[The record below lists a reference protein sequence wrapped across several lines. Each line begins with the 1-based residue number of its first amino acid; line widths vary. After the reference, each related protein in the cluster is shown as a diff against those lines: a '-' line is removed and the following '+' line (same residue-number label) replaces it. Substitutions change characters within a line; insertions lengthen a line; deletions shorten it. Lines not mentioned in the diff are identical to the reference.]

1 MKKSFVIIYSIIIS
15 LILVFAI
22 SLFGYNIYT
31 DYKKGNIAADN
42 RFERMSLSIKQIPES
57 VKLNSRDFENSILR
71 AINGIENYSSL
82 SIEIND
88 QPYINYPTE
97 KDMQQGSSK
106 LIVNKY
112 KTFDLHGNK
121 ITITANLYVLTPAV
135 INHDVKISFAIILFV
150 TVLTLF
156 LIMLDALL
164 GKNSKMKSKPEDSIY
179 VEPET
184 DEAENEKIIKAINE
198 AKKSDDELD
207 EIEKK
212 EAIIEEKEM
221 SVSEVAMDE
230 KNEEIEAE
238 SALPDSLS
246 DSLSDPLSDPLFEN
260 IELNDNEEE
269 QTSKD
274 KSILTTDKSILT
286 TDESILTTDENQI
299 IIPKFEENGHDFKIT
314 TIEEPVEEEKI
325 SEEIEASEINEYKTQ
340 LENDEVLPL
349 PSDEIK
355 PMNIEVEN
363 NSPAGLFSPVT
374 GFGWES
380 YLNTRL
386 DNELNRATASES
398 DLSLFIIK
406 IKEVSRESDITKKI
420 CGYLT
425 TQFQFKDMI
434 FEFRE
439 DSYVAL
445 KIGTSIDDA
454 ISFANKL
461 LLDIDNIL
469 NGFGKCYIGI
479 STRSVRMVNAERLV
493 NEAEQAL
500 KHAEQEADSPII
512 AFRVDAD
519 KYRKFLE
526 EKE

>member
-156 LIMLDALL
+156 VIMLDALL

-212 EAIIEEKEM
+212 ETNIEEKEM

-238 SALPDSLS
+238 SALPE
-246 DSLSDPLSDPLFEN
+246 PLPDPLFEN

-269 QTSKD
+269 QTS
-274 KSILTTDKSILT
+274 TDESILT

-299 IIPKFEENGHDFKIT
+299 IIPKYEENGHDFKIR

-325 SEEIEASEINEYKTQ
+325 SEKIEASEINEYKTQ

-355 PMNIEVEN
+355 PMNIDVEN

>member
-156 LIMLDALL
+156 VIMLDDLL

-198 AKKSDDELD
+198 AKKSDDEL
-207 EIEKK
+207 
-212 EAIIEEKEM
+212 
-221 SVSEVAMDE
+221 
-230 KNEEIEAE
+230 
-238 SALPDSLS
+238 
-246 DSLSDPLSDPLFEN
+246 
-260 IELNDNEEE
+260 NDNEED
-269 QTSKD
+269 QTS
-274 KSILTTDKSILT
+274 TDKSILT

-363 NSPAGLFSPVT
+363 DSPAGLFSPVT

>member
-156 LIMLDALL
+156 VIMLDDLL

-212 EAIIEEKEM
+212 EAVIEEKEM

-246 DSLSDPLSDPLFEN
+246 DSLSDPLFEN

-269 QTSKD
+269 TS
-274 KSILTTDKSILT
+274 TDESFLT

>member
-156 LIMLDALL
+156 VIMLDDLL

-207 EIEKK
+207 
-212 EAIIEEKEM
+212 
-221 SVSEVAMDE
+221 
-230 KNEEIEAE
+230 
-238 SALPDSLS
+238 
-246 DSLSDPLSDPLFEN
+246 
-260 IELNDNEEE
+260 DNEEE
-269 QTSKD
+269 QTS
-274 KSILTTDKSILT
+274 TDESILT

-363 NSPAGLFSPVT
+363 DSPAGLFSPVT

>member
-212 EAIIEEKEM
+212 EAVIEEKEM

-246 DSLSDPLSDPLFEN
+246 DSLSDPLFEN

-269 QTSKD
+269 QTS
-274 KSILTTDKSILT
+274 TDESFLT

-299 IIPKFEENGHDFKIT
+299 IIPKFEENGHDYKIT

>member
-212 EAIIEEKEM
+212 R
-221 SVSEVAMDE
+221 S
-230 KNEEIEAE
+230 
-238 SALPDSLS
+238 
-246 DSLSDPLSDPLFEN
+246 
-260 IELNDNEEE
+260 
-269 QTSKD
+269 
-274 KSILTTDKSILT
+274 
-286 TDESILTTDENQI
+286 
-299 IIPKFEENGHDFKIT
+299 
-314 TIEEPVEEEKI
+314 
-325 SEEIEASEINEYKTQ
+325 
-340 LENDEVLPL
+340 
-349 PSDEIK
+349 
-355 PMNIEVEN
+355 
-363 NSPAGLFSPVT
+363 
-374 GFGWES
+374 
-380 YLNTRL
+380 
-386 DNELNRATASES
+386 
-398 DLSLFIIK
+398 
-406 IKEVSRESDITKKI
+406 
-420 CGYLT
+420 
-425 TQFQFKDMI
+425 
-434 FEFRE
+434 
-439 DSYVAL
+439 
-445 KIGTSIDDA
+445 
-454 ISFANKL
+454 
-461 LLDIDNIL
+461 
-469 NGFGKCYIGI
+469 CY
-479 STRSVRMVNAERLV
+479 
-493 NEAEQAL
+493 
-500 KHAEQEADSPII
+500 
-512 AFRVDAD
+512 
-519 KYRKFLE
+519 
-526 EKE
+526 

>member
-212 EAIIEEKEM
+212 EAVIEEKEM
-221 SVSEVAMDE
+221 SVSEIAMDE

-246 DSLSDPLSDPLFEN
+246 DPLSDSLSDPLFEN

-269 QTSKD
+269 TS
-274 KSILTTDKSILT
+274 TDKSFLT

-363 NSPAGLFSPVT
+363 DSPAGLFSPVT

>member
-212 EAIIEEKEM
+212 EAVIEEKEM

-246 DSLSDPLSDPLFEN
+246 DPLFEN

-269 QTSKD
+269 ETSTD
-274 KSILTTDKSILT
+274 ESIIT
-286 TDESILTTDENQI
+286 TDESFLTTDENQI

-325 SEEIEASEINEYKTQ
+325 SEKIEASEINEYKTQ

-363 NSPAGLFSPVT
+363 DSPAGLFSPVT

>member
-57 VKLNSRDFENSILR
+57 VKLNSRDFENFILR

-221 SVSEVAMDE
+221 SVSEIAMDE

-246 DSLSDPLSDPLFEN
+246 DSLSDSLFEN

-269 QTSKD
+269 TS
-274 KSILTTDKSILT
+274 TDKSILT

>member
-42 RFERMSLSIKQIPES
+42 RFERMSLSIKQIPDS

-212 EAIIEEKEM
+212 EAVIEEKEM
-221 SVSEVAMDE
+221 SVSEVAIDE

-269 QTSKD
+269 QTS
-274 KSILTTDKSILT
+274 TDESFLT

-299 IIPKFEENGHDFKIT
+299 IIPKFEENGHDYKIT

>member
-82 SIEIND
+82 SIEINN

-156 LIMLDALL
+156 VIMLDALL
-164 GKNSKMKSKPEDSIY
+164 GKNSKIKSKPEDSIY

-212 EAIIEEKEM
+212 EANIEEKEM

-238 SALPDSLS
+238 SALPE
-246 DSLSDPLSDPLFEN
+246 PLFEN

-269 QTSKD
+269 QTS
-274 KSILTTDKSILT
+274 TDESILT
-286 TDESILTTDENQI
+286 TDESILPTDENQI

-363 NSPAGLFSPVT
+363 DSPAGLFSPVT

>member
-207 EIEKK
+207 
-212 EAIIEEKEM
+212 
-221 SVSEVAMDE
+221 
-230 KNEEIEAE
+230 
-238 SALPDSLS
+238 
-246 DSLSDPLSDPLFEN
+246 
-260 IELNDNEEE
+260 DNEEE
-269 QTSKD
+269 TS
-274 KSILTTDKSILT
+274 TDKSILT

-355 PMNIEVEN
+355 PMNIEVKN

>member
-198 AKKSDDELD
+198 AKKSDDEL
-207 EIEKK
+207 
-212 EAIIEEKEM
+212 
-221 SVSEVAMDE
+221 
-230 KNEEIEAE
+230 
-238 SALPDSLS
+238 
-246 DSLSDPLSDPLFEN
+246 
-260 IELNDNEEE
+260 NDNEEE
-269 QTSKD
+269 ETS
-274 KSILTTDKSILT
+274 TDESILT

>member
-42 RFERMSLSIKQIPES
+42 RFERMSLSIKQIPDS

-88 QPYINYPTE
+88 QHYINYPTE

-212 EAIIEEKEM
+212 ETIIEEKEM

-246 DSLSDPLSDPLFEN
+246 DSLSDPLFEN

-269 QTSKD
+269 TS
-274 KSILTTDKSILT
+274 TDKSILT

>member
-42 RFERMSLSIKQIPES
+42 RFERMSLSIKQIPDS

-184 DEAENEKIIKAINE
+184 DEAENDKIIKAINE

-212 EAIIEEKEM
+212 EAVIEEKEM
-221 SVSEVAMDE
+221 SVNEVAMDE

-246 DSLSDPLSDPLFEN
+246 DSLSDPLFEN

-269 QTSKD
+269 QTS
-274 KSILTTDKSILT
+274 TDESFLT

-299 IIPKFEENGHDFKIT
+299 IIPKFEENGHDYKIT

>member
-156 LIMLDALL
+156 IIMLDDLL

-184 DEAENEKIIKAINE
+184 DEAENDKIIKAINE

-246 DSLSDPLSDPLFEN
+246 DSLSDPLFEN

-269 QTSKD
+269 QTSK
-274 KSILTTDKSILT
+274 DKSILT

>member
-42 RFERMSLSIKQIPES
+42 RFERMSLSIKQIPDS

-212 EAIIEEKEM
+212 EAVIEEKEM
-221 SVSEVAMDE
+221 SVNEVAMDE

-246 DSLSDPLSDPLFEN
+246 DSLSDPLFEN

-269 QTSKD
+269 QTS
-274 KSILTTDKSILT
+274 TDESFLT

-299 IIPKFEENGHDFKIT
+299 IIPKFEENGHDYKIT

>member
-156 LIMLDALL
+156 VIMLDDLL

-212 EAIIEEKEM
+212 EAVIEEKEM
-221 SVSEVAMDE
+221 SVNEVAMDE

-246 DSLSDPLSDPLFEN
+246 DSLSDPLFEN

-269 QTSKD
+269 QTS
-274 KSILTTDKSILT
+274 TDESFLT

-363 NSPAGLFSPVT
+363 DSPAGLFSPVT

>member
-112 KTFDLHGNK
+112 KTFNLHGNK

-212 EAIIEEKEM
+212 EAVIEEKEM

-269 QTSKD
+269 QTS
-274 KSILTTDKSILT
+274 TDESFLT

-299 IIPKFEENGHDFKIT
+299 IIPKFEENGHDYKIT

>member
-156 LIMLDALL
+156 LIMLDDLL

-246 DSLSDPLSDPLFEN
+246 DSLSDPLFEN

-269 QTSKD
+269 QTS
-274 KSILTTDKSILT
+274 TDESFLT

-299 IIPKFEENGHDFKIT
+299 IIPKFEENGHDYKIT

>member
-82 SIEIND
+82 SIEINN

-156 LIMLDALL
+156 VIMLDALL

-212 EAIIEEKEM
+212 EAVIEEKEM
-221 SVSEVAMDE
+221 SVSEVAMDK

-238 SALPDSLS
+238 SALPEPLPDS
-246 DSLSDPLSDPLFEN
+246 LFEN

-269 QTSKD
+269 QTS
-274 KSILTTDKSILT
+274 TDESILT
-286 TDESILTTDENQI
+286 TDESILPTDENQI

-325 SEEIEASEINEYKTQ
+325 SEKIEASEINEYKTQ

-363 NSPAGLFSPVT
+363 DSPAGLFSPVT

>member
-212 EAIIEEKEM
+212 EAVIEEKEM
-221 SVSEVAMDE
+221 SVNEVAMDE

-246 DSLSDPLSDPLFEN
+246 DSLSDPLFEN

-269 QTSKD
+269 QTS
-274 KSILTTDKSILT
+274 TDESFLT